1 MGTTLDSLWLGF
13 SVALQPAV
21 LWYAFLGCVVGTL
34 VGVLP
39 GIGPLAGISILLP
52 ITFGLDATNAI
63 VMLAGI
69 YYGSQYGGSTT
80 SILLRIPGEAS
91 SVMTCIDGNA
101 MARKGRAGAALCIA
115 AVGSWI
121 AGTFGVIVL
130 TLIAPPLATIALK
143 FGPPEYTALL
153 ALGLLFLA
161 YMSTSS
167 LVRTLLMAALGLLL
181 GMIGIDPLSGHFR
194 FSFDIPELG
203 DGIGIVPVA
212 VGLFGLGEILATPSH
227 TVTGDVV
234 RPKLRE
240 LWPNREEWRQ
250 SAMPIARG
258 TVMGFLIGIIPGSA
272 HIISSFLSY
281 AVEKK
286 VSKHPEEFGHG
297 AVAGVA
303 GPESANNAAST
314 GAFVPMLALGIP
326 TGPVTAVLM
335 AALMIHGVPPGPTLV
350 NDHPDVFWG
359 FVASMYV
366 GNLMLLA
373 LNLPLVG
380 LFVNLLRIPY
390 AYLYPLII
398 MFCIIGVYEVAHSIV
413 DVWIMLIM
421 GVVGYA
427 LKKFSFDPAPLVLG
441 LVIAPI
447 FEMSLRQSLIMSDG
461 NWLIFVTRPIAG
473 TLMAVCA
480 VLLVMSAI
488 SMVNA
493 RRDCHA
499 ENTLRE
505 LRINLRKLR
514 RDGLT
519 HQPQCV
525 LRRRWRLGH
534 MLRPVELESRILDH
548 FLDRMPRMHA
558 FELEALDGTV
568 EREQAAVGHQRNR
581 PAGAMHIRIIA
592 AGRRDEAYLR
602 HQRTAR
608 VLDAEQ
614 DYLRHHVVEVAGAER
629 AGEAHAR
636 LIVVADADQIDVALS
651 VDLAAG
657 KKEHIDATLTGAIE
671 QFAPAIGEEHVAAA
685 AEQRHVRLAAA
696 ALACEQRRGCG
707 DRRGIADR
715 HVAHVADQPDDHVGE
730 KFFGA
735 EVHLRRRAWRRHGCR
750 DSARNPPALR
760 RAWRSRPGARRQPDS
775 DRAAAAARRRAAR
788 SR

>member
-1 MGTTLDSLWLGF
+1 VGTTIDSLLLGF

-21 LWYAFLGCVVGTL
+21 LWYAFIGCLVGTL

-52 ITFGLDATNAI
+52 ITFGLNATNAI

-121 AGTFGVIVL
+121 AGTFGVIML

-143 FGPPEYTALL
+143 FGPPEYTTLL
-153 ALGLLFLA
+153 ALGLIFLA

-167 LVRTLLMAALGLLL
+167 LTRTLIMASFGLLL
-181 GMIGIDPLSGHFR
+181 GCIGIDPLSGHFR
-194 FSFDIPELG
+194 YSFDIPELG

-212 VGLFGLGEILATPSH
+212 VGLFGLGEILATPSSQ
-227 TVTGDVV
+227 VKGEVI

-250 SAMPIARG
+250 SSAPIARG
-258 TVMGFLIGIIPGSA
+258 TVLGFLIGIIPGSA

-281 AVEKK
+281 ALEKK
-286 VSKHPEEFGHG
+286 VAKNPEEFGKG

-335 AALMIHGVPPGPTLV
+335 AALLVHGVPPGPSLV
-350 NDHPDVFWG
+350 NDHPQVFWG

-366 GNLMLLA
+366 GNLVLLA

-380 LFVNLLRIPY
+380 LFVHLLRIPY

-398 MFCIIGVYEVAHSIV
+398 MFCVIGVYEVNHSIV

-427 LKKFSFDPAPLVLG
+427 LKKFGFDPAPLVLG

-461 NWLIFVTRPIAG
+461 NWFIFASRPIA
-473 TLMAVCA
+473 A
-480 VLLVMSAI
+480 VLLGI
-488 SMVNA
+488 S
-493 RRDCHA
+493 
-499 ENTLRE
+499 
-505 LRINLRKLR
+505 
-514 RDGLT
+514 
-519 HQPQCV
+519 
-525 LRRRWRLGH
+525 
-534 MLRPVELESRILDH
+534 
-548 FLDRMPRMHA
+548 
-558 FELEALDGTV
+558 
-568 EREQAAVGHQRNR
+568 
-581 PAGAMHIRIIA
+581 
-592 AGRRDEAYLR
+592 
-602 HQRTAR
+602 
-608 VLDAEQ
+608 
-614 DYLRHHVVEVAGAER
+614 
-629 AGEAHAR
+629 
-636 LIVVADADQIDVALS
+636 VALLIAS
-651 VDLAAG
+651 AVSAVRAKRDWRTTMAEET
-657 KKEHIDATLTGAIE
+657 KE
-671 QFAPAIGEEHVAAA
+671 
-685 AEQRHVRLAAA
+685 
-696 ALACEQRRGCG
+696 
-707 DRRGIADR
+707 
-715 HVAHVADQPDDHVGE
+715 
-730 KFFGA
+730 
-735 EVHLRRRAWRRHGCR
+735 
-750 DSARNPPALR
+750 
-760 RAWRSRPGARRQPDS
+760 
-775 DRAAAAARRRAAR
+775 
-788 SR
+788 